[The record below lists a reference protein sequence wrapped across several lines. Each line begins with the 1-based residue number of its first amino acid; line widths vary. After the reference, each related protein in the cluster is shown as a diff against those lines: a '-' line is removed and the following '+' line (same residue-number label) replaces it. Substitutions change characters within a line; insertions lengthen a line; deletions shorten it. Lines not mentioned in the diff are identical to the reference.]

1 MAKEKVLTFEQQI
14 ERLEEIVCALDNGDL
29 PLEESL
35 KLFEEGVSLTR
46 KCSALLTE
54 AQGKLEILTSSQGGV
69 LKTEE
74 FEIDE

>member
-54 AQGKLEILTSSQGGV
+54 AQGKLEILTSTQGGV
-69 LKTEE
+69 LKIEE

>member
-54 AQGKLEILTSSQGGV
+54 AQGKLEILTSAQGGT

>member
-1 MAKEKVLTFEQQI
+1 MAKEKVLTFEKQI

-35 KLFEEGVSLTR
+35 KLFEEGISLSR
-46 KCSALLTE
+46 KCSSLLTE
-54 AQGKLEILTSSQGGV
+54 AQGKLEILTSVQGGA

-74 FEIDE
+74 FEIEG

>member
-14 ERLEEIVCALDNGDL
+14 ERLEEIVCALDNSDL
-29 PLEESL
+29 PLEDSL

-54 AQGKLEILTSSQGGV
+54 AQGKLEILTSAQGGA
-69 LKTEE
+69 LKTEG